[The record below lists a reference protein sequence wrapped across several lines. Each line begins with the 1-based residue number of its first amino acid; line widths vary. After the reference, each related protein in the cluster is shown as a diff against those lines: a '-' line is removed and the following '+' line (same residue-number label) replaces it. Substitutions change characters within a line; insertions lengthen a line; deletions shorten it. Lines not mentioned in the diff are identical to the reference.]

1 MVIGSSGMFFCRLA
15 IASSA
20 LAETSEAVAFAVA
33 AHRGGVAEV
42 LLTDQS

>member
-20 LAETSEAVAFAVA
+20 LAETAVAFAVA